1 MTNQLQH
8 VIRKEEFDNE
18 KTIIGS
24 VIFLSGIVVTMFVFI
39 SARFFSNSHL
49 MKISIERR
57 FNLTAVNEL
66 GFENREEIF
75 CHTVVIAT
83 SSSYFA
89 EVAIGVAI

>member
-39 SARFFSNSHL
+39 SATFFSNSH
-49 MKISIERR
+49 
-57 FNLTAVNEL
+57 
-66 GFENREEIF
+66 
-75 CHTVVIAT
+75 
-83 SSSYFA
+83 
-89 EVAIGVAI
+89 